1 MEKGIFNYD
10 NANVLKLDT
19 NQLNENIKV
28 IDDIFKNYEQI
39 EPTIEIEKGNAIL
52 KLNGYFVASIL
63 ETLNLNRVKKLY
75 VDEDYY
81 YTYNELIV
89 KYTEVKE

>member
-1 MEKGIFNYD
+1 
-10 NANVLKLDT
+10 
-19 NQLNENIKV
+19 
-28 IDDIFKNYEQI
+28 
-39 EPTIEIEKGNAIL
+39 
-52 KLNGYFVASIL
+52 

>member
-1 MEKGIFNYD
+1 MKKRIVNYD
-10 NANVLKLDT
+10 DANILKLDM
-19 NQLNENIKV
+19 NQVRCNKLV
-28 IDDIFKNYEQI
+28 VDDIFKDYEQI
-39 EPTIEIEKGNAIL
+39 KPTIEIEKGNAIL

>member
-1 MEKGIFNYD
+1 MEKRIVNYD
-10 NANVLKLDT
+10 DANIIKLDM
-19 NQLNENIKV
+19 NQVRCNKLV
-28 IDDIFKNYEQI
+28 VDDIFKDYEQI
-39 EPTIEIEKGNAIL
+39 KPTIEIEKGNVIL

>member
-1 MEKGIFNYD
+1 MEKRIVNYD
-10 NANVLKLDT
+10 DANILKLDM
-19 NQLNENIKV
+19 NQVRCNKLV
-28 IDDIFKNYEQI
+28 VDDIFKDYEQI
-39 EPTIEIEKGNAIL
+39 KPKIEIEKGNAIL

>member
-1 MEKGIFNYD
+1 MEKRIVNYD
-10 NANVLKLDT
+10 DANILKLDM
-19 NQLNENIKV
+19 NQVRCNKLV
-28 IDDIFKNYEQI
+28 VDDIFKDYEQI
-39 EPTIEIEKGNAIL
+39 KPTIEIEKGNANL